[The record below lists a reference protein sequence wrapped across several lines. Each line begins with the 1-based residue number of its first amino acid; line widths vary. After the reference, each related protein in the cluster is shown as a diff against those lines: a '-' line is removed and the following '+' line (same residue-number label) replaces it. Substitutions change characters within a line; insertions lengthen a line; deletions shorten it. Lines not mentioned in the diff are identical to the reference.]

1 MVFKD
6 GEMEYQF
13 QGESLT
19 NSLIL
24 FSSFYSLFTTHL
36 IFILTF
42 IFLGA
47 HADIKKTKEL
57 QEQGKKINLSLSE
70 MSQFFMKMA
79 EAVIK
84 KKLIP
89 GMSIPG
95 CCSFFLCKY
104 LKDTMLQVRT

>member
-1 MVFKD
+1 MI
-6 GEMEYQF
+6 Q
-13 QGESLT
+13 
-19 NSLIL
+19 
-24 FSSFYSLFTTHL
+24 SFNF
-36 IFILTF
+36 FF
-42 IFLGA
+42 FFFFLGA

-104 LKDTMLQVRT
+104 LKDTMLQVRSLENISMENISIGDLFLVI

>member
-1 MVFKD
+1 MI
-6 GEMEYQF
+6 
-13 QGESLT
+13 T
-19 NSLIL
+19 
-24 FSSFYSLFTTHL
+24 
-36 IFILTF
+36 
-42 IFLGA
+42 GA

-104 LKDTMLQVRT
+104 LKDTMLQVRFVLDSKWHTYLHRMMKSSSLT

>member
-1 MVFKD
+1 M
-6 GEMEYQF
+6 
-13 QGESLT
+13 
-19 NSLIL
+19 
-24 FSSFYSLFTTHL
+24 
-36 IFILTF
+36 IFF
-42 IFLGA
+42 DFFFFPGA

-104 LKDTMLQVRT
+104 LKDTMLQVRSLENISMENILIGDLFLTT

>member
-1 MVFKD
+1 MI
-6 GEMEYQF
+6 
-13 QGESLT
+13 T
-19 NSLIL
+19 
-24 FSSFYSLFTTHL
+24 
-36 IFILTF
+36 
-42 IFLGA
+42 GA

-104 LKDTMLQVRT
+104 LKDTMLQVRFVLDSKWHTYLHRMMISSSLT